1 LGHRHPRLKGFVVA
15 RTFEGI
21 DDYISAAPV
30 ESQVVLEEIRRRVRD
45 LAPGVEETITYQ
57 MPTFRLNGRSVVH
70 VAAWKQHHVSLYP
83 VPDSVDGS
91 LADDLAPYVSGKG
104 TMRLPLSDPIPYE
117 LVERVVQALLEQ
129 NAPERPPN

>member
-1 LGHRHPRLKGFVVA
+1 VTP
-15 RTFEGI
+15 TFAGI

-30 ESQVVLEEIRRRVRD
+30 ESQVVLEEIRRRVHD
-45 LAPGVEETITYQ
+45 LAPGVEETISYQ

-70 VAAWKQHHVSLYP
+70 VAAWKHHVSLYP

-91 LADDLAPYVSGKG
+91 LADDLAPYASGKG
-104 TMRLPLSDPIPYE
+104 TMRFPLNDPIPYE

-129 NAPERPPN
+129 NSLERPPT

>member
-1 LGHRHPRLKGFVVA
+1 MA